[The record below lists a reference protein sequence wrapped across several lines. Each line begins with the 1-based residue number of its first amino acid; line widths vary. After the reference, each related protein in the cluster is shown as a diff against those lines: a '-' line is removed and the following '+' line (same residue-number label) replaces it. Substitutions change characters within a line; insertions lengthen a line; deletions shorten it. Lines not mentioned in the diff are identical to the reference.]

1 MISVTVIR
9 CHFKIYRFIV
19 LSYNFHSILLL
30 YTLSRKTLKIQ
41 SRFTDDAGL
50 WDSLLLTNFNPA
62 V

>member
-9 CHFKIYRFIV
+9 RHFKIYHFII
-19 LSYNFHSILLL
+19 LSYNFHSILC
-30 YTLSRKTLKIQ
+30 TLSRKTLKIQ
-41 SRFTDDAGL
+41 SHLTGAGL